1 MIGDIGGRS
10 KKGGAR
16 EKEKMGRKNTEKET
30 MALDSLTL
38 VESTQ
43 LVQTS
48 SANPRQGKF
57 KGKNESV
64 APSYCCHAMPS
75 YCQVKFIRNIFK
87 EKLNIKRK

>member
-1 MIGDIGGRS
+1 MTGDIGGRS
-10 KKGGAR
+10 KKGGSR
-16 EKEKMGRKNTEKET
+16 EKEKMGRKNIEKET

-57 KGKNESV
+57 KGK
-64 APSYCCHAMPS
+64 
-75 YCQVKFIRNIFK
+75 
-87 EKLNIKRK
+87 EKVSHPVTAVIPCPVTANSNL